1 MDYTVNSYRRERLD
15 ATEMSEGEPKEIV
28 IERAKQRV
36 ELGLADRVVVLD
48 KNNDPCF
55 QWPRT
60 VRAVGS

>member
-1 MDYTVNSYRRERLD
+1 MDYTINSYVRERLD
-15 ATEMSEGEPKEIV
+15 TTEMSEGESKEIV
-28 IERAKQRV
+28 IERARRRV

-48 KNNDPCF
+48 RNDDPCF